1 MMNRLNYKEIK
12 VTKLP
17 KFKNENTG
25 KILRITGG
33 SILLTIGVLGLILPI
48 LPGWLLIIPGLFL
61 LGENTKVSRFIIS
74 KMPHAIRQKM
84 LSQKKPAE

>member
-1 MMNRLNYKEIK
+1 M

-17 KFKNENTG
+17 QFKNKNTG
-25 KILRITGG
+25 NILRITAG
-33 SILLTIGVLGLILPI
+33 SVLLTIGVLGLILPI

-84 LSQKKPAE
+84 MSQKQTIE